1 MGQPITTSVIIP
13 CHNVAKTIGL
23 QLECLAEQVTGEPF
37 EVLIVDN
44 KSTDN
49 TREVAAQWADQLN
62 LRIVDASQ
70 HVGVSYARNRGIGE
84 AQGWK
89 LIFIDGDDAV
99 PTHYIEYCQRSL
111 DEVPVYVSGFDPVDA
126 AEFEGGREHVFSLI
140 SHKLLPYSSPLASE
154 ADPSWPILPGCSF
167 GALKSV
173 LVDLGGF
180 DVAYEPGAE
189 DNELAFRF
197 MESGYELKV
206 QRSTTIAYRVTPP
219 GSRSFKRYYLGAK
232 STALLMTSKNVW
244 TMNNTN
250 SLKVGVRTIRAIGA
264 YALALLGNKE
274 SLLAAKSRLATEL
287 GIAFG
292 YFQYK
297 ILGFTP
303 TLLPGRGI
311 KGAGL

>member
-1 MGQPITTSVIIP
+1 MEQSITTSVIIP
-13 CHNVAKTIGL
+13 CHNAARTIGL
-23 QLECLAEQVTGEPF
+23 QLECLAQQVTSEPF

-49 TREVAAQWADQLN
+49 TSEVVAQWADQLN
-62 LRIVDASQ
+62 LRIIDAWH

-99 PTHYIEYCQRSL
+99 PEHYIDYCQRSL

-126 AEFEGGREHVFSLI
+126 AEFQGGREHVLSLVA
-140 SHKLLPYSSPLASE
+140 HKLLPYSSPLASE

-167 GALKSV
+167 GALKNV
-173 LVDLGGF
+173 LVDVGGF

-189 DNELAFRF
+189 DNELAFRL

-244 TMNNTN
+244 ATNNTGL
-250 SLKVGVRTIRAIGA
+250 LKVAVRAIRATGA
-264 YALALLGNKE
+264 YALALIGKSD
-274 SLLAAKSRLATEL
+274 SLTAAKARAATEMGMAL
-287 GIAFG
+287 G
-292 YFQYK
+292 YLQYK
-297 ILGFTP
+297 TLGSTP
-303 TLLPGRGI
+303 ASAPGRGI
-311 KGAGL
+311 KDAGF